1 MFKLCIYVCV
11 CACVCITENDVSFLR
26 AWVTNGCEHCGPNSG
41 LLKKK
46 IAIILSH

>member
-1 MFKLCIYVCV
+1 MCV
-11 CACVCITENDVSFLR
+11 CASVCITENDVSSLR

-41 LLKKK
+41 LLKK